1 MTEAVDPDPN
11 DRAASAEGTTLGGRR
26 EPAPDADP
34 TMGGKRGQIGET
46 DSIAGDEPDDG
57 GPPIPVGG
65 GQVTEE
71 PNASPVADPGPD
83 AGTSSGAGSAAGDPA

>member
-1 MTEAVDPDPN
+1 MSEAVDPDPS
-11 DRAASAEGTTLGGRR
+11 DRAASAEGMTLGGRQ
-26 EPAPDADP
+26 EPAPGADP

-46 DSIAGDEPDDG
+46 DSIAADEPDDG
-57 GPPIPVGG
+57 GPAIPVGG

-83 AGTSSGAGSAAGDPA
+83 AESRPGAGSAAGDPA

>member
-11 DRAASAEGTTLGGRR
+11 DPAASAEHTTLGGRQ
-26 EPAPDADP
+26 EPDPAGDP

-46 DSIAGDEPDDG
+46 DSIAEDEPDDG
-57 GPPIPVGG
+57 GSMPVGG

-71 PNASPVADPGPD
+71 SNASPVADPGPD
-83 AGTSSGAGSAAGDPA
+83 A

>member
-1 MTEAVDPDPN
+1 MTEAVDPDPA
-11 DRAASAEGTTLGGRR
+11 DRADTAEGTTLGGRQ
-26 EPAPDADP
+26 EPDPGGDP

-46 DSIAGDEPDDG
+46 DSIAADEPDDG

-71 PNASPVADPGPD
+71 TDAVPVAGPGPD
-83 AGTSSGAGSAAGDPA
+83 AGTRAGAGTDAGGSD